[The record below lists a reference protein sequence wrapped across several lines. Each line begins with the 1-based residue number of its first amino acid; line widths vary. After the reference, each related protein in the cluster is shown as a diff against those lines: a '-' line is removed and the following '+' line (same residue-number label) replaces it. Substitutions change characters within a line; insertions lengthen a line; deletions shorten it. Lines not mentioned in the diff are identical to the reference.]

1 MRNGKITTLQLGRG
15 MGKNPLNAQYVE
27 LLPVNVLMIPR
38 KLLTPPVSCG
48 LSLARRILPMLTEY
62 RGAHC

>member
-1 MRNGKITTLQLGRG
+1 